1 MSIISTHTARLP
13 TGVVLDTRLDGE
25 LIHSYVVIS
34 PPDLNA
40 IADIVPQE
48 QVDAGGDIHATAISD
63 ADSAYEQAS
72 DVLDN
77 INPGDIAVFLCGT
90 PDAYEAALQVLGYDD
105 PAQGDDSQ

>member
-1 MSIISTHTARLP
+1 M
-13 TGVVLDTRLDGE
+13 VLDTRLDGE
-25 LIHSYVVIS
+25 SIRSYVVIG

-48 QVDAGGDIHATAISD
+48 QVDAGGDIHATAISNPE
-63 ADSAYEQAS
+63 SAYEQAS

-90 PDAYEAALQVLGYDD
+90 QEAYEAALQVLGYED
-105 PAQGDDSQ
+105 PAAKGDSH